1 MVFMVCVRVSALF
14 VSDCVL
20 YGMLLLGRCLCLWF
34 MCMSVSFVIDCD
46 VVGFVFVVMLL
57 RVCACVCYNVC
68 VVCELLCGRVRVE
81 CVVCL

>member
-1 MVFMVCVRVSALF
+1 MR
-14 VSDCVL
+14 
-20 YGMLLLGRCLCLWF
+20 
-34 MCMSVSFVIDCD
+34 MSVSFVIDCD